1 MDPNYLILLDYNT
14 GQIVK
19 IKLTENEKS
28 KSEDYEAL
36 AANVKKMYGMSK
48 EEIRQMGENAKAYY
62 MKYFEKEM
70 VIDCVNEML
79 NRK

>member
-1 MDPNYLILLDYNT
+1 MWSDHQERRLRGT
-14 GQIVK
+14 G
-19 IKLTENEKS
+19 
-28 KSEDYEAL
+28 
-36 AANVKKMYGMSK
+36 YGMSK

-70 VIDCVNEML
+70 VIDRVNEIL

>member
-28 KSEDYEAL
+28 KSES
-36 AANVKKMYGMSK
+36 YGDFEDFMR
-48 EEIRQMGENAKAYY
+48 EELEDLYQFRTKDVCWMTVEDLSERTYDI
-62 MKYFEKEM
+62 
-70 VIDCVNEML
+70 
-79 NRK
+79 